1 MLLQKKNNSPDA
13 AQGRCLPEIVMKTER
28 EWIIQTAAAEYAAAA
43 LRTGSGGIFA
53 LTSRLSPPAHLQL
66 HIYFILHLYFSH
78 LLFLMAEQIR
88 TPSNL
93 SSLRSLRSLLARCH
107 TLR

>member
-1 MLLQKKNNSPDA
+1 MLLQKKNSSPDA

-43 LRTGSGGIFA
+43 ALRTGSGGFLFSSPA
-53 LTSRLSPPAHLQL
+53 SPPAHLQL

-78 LLFLMAEQIR
+78 LLFPMAEQIR
-88 TPSNL
+88 APSNL
-93 SSLRSLRSLLARCH
+93 SSLRSLLTHCH